1 MKSFYI
7 YEKGRCSYE
16 ERIQNSRNHCSG
28 FHYRVLVWCL
38 VPTRFCNIDAQQVE
52 KIEVFDG
59 SRGVELEISDSEEIA
74 YLVDNWNQASASKR
88 IIPLPAGGFKFH
100 VTVYLESGKTGRIH
114 ELIQEDD
121 AKREIIYYKRAKG
134 NLCYEYLDD
143 WQRKL
148 DNIRQK

>member
-1 MKSFYI
+1 MK
-7 YEKGRCSYE
+7 KGFK
-16 ERIQNSRNHCSG
+16 IVG
-28 FHYRVLVWCL
+28 IIVLVFIIGVLVWCL

-74 YLVDNWNQASASKR
+74 YLVDNWNQASASNR

-100 VTVYLESGKTGRIH
+100 VTVYLESGKTEEFTINT
-114 ELIQEDD
+114 EDD

-134 NLCYEYLDD
+134 NLCYEYLDELAE
-143 WQRKL
+143 KAG
-148 DNIRQK
+148 

>member
-1 MKSFYI
+1 MKRGGAVMK
-7 YEKGRCSYE
+7 KGFK
-16 ERIQNSRNHCSG
+16 IVG
-28 FHYRVLVWCL
+28 IIVLVFIIGVLVWCL

-100 VTVYLESGKTGRIH
+100 VTVYLESGKTEEFTINT
-114 ELIQEDD
+114 EDD

-134 NLCYEYLDD
+134 NLCYEYLDELAE
-143 WQRKL
+143 KAG
-148 DNIRQK
+148 

>member
-1 MKSFYI
+1 MK
-7 YEKGRCSYE
+7 KGFK
-16 ERIQNSRNHCSG
+16 IVG
-28 FHYRVLVWCL
+28 IIVLVFIIGVLVWCL

-74 YLVDNWNQASASKR
+74 YLVDNW

-100 VTVYLESGKTGRIH
+100 VTVYLESGKTEEFTINT
-114 ELIQEDD
+114 EDD

-134 NLCYEYLDD
+134 NLCYEYLDELAE
-143 WQRKL
+143 KAG
-148 DNIRQK
+148 